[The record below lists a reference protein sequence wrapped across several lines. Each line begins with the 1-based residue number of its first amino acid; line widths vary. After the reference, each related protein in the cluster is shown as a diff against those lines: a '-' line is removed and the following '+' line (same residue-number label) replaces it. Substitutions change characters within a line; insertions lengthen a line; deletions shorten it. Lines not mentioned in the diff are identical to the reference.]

1 MYKIK
6 IKTIIIEI
14 VFPFLYIILL
24 ISLITRVISE
34 KFAQIYFKF
43 RVYIFMQH
51 VYFYEVEKLGHTV
64 FEILVFLVH
73 PFSTAEKQDNYI
85 QHILN
90 CDQILWNFQNFKKSV

>member
-90 CDQILWNFQNFKKSV
+90 CDQIL